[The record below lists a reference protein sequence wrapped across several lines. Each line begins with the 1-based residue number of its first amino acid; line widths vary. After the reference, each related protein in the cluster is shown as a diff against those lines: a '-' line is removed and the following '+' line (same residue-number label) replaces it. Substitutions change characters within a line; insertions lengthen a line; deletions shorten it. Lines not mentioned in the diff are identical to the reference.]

1 MPVLDQLMDAIY
13 SMTKKAPADYTDLET
28 TIGNRT
34 FVYRSGAMA
43 TLIRYQGIS
52 KIVAKEEM
60 GDIVE
65 TLTRTLNPFMLRK
78 CHEVQ
83 FVFDRDIMSPDAL
96 KKRMRP
102 TYETANR
109 LGVGDYMKDI
119 FDEQART
126 MAQYTMDETIT
137 IVLFTNPNALRE
149 EDYKEWVRQL
159 REMRQNGRFHVPE
172 GTQDETYG
180 TDPQLSLHDAFV
192 DQVVDSINSS
202 DIGGQAEVCDIWEG
216 SNIMAQ
222 SLDPLGVSDDWKAW
236 LLPKAEAHLG
246 LRIGGEPLLKD
257 VTPAIKK
264 AMPRA
269 TKIANTTV
277 MFPPPLRE
285 QLLPHE
291 ATYPKGGFI
300 EYAGRLYATL
310 NMVIAPRREVS
321 SMQLIYNLASMRSR
335 AGEVS
340 ERVPFR
346 LSMRIRANGL
356 KQLSLRQAMA
366 PLVAA
371 GSYNNRKLMRAIS
384 ALSKEVEA
392 EIAMGSFSLSV
403 TTWVDASDPLAHSKL
418 KSRLVALRSAASQWG
433 DMTTAEDSI
442 DRFEALINSCPG
454 LTQRPCSNEGVGNI
468 HELLPLL
475 PWGRPASPLGNQGT
489 EFYRSLDGSLLPTA
503 SHSGVQDYWL
513 ETMTAPM
520 GGGKSAQAN
529 RKHFDYIFAPGR
541 TTWPFLHIVDIG
553 GSVSGLIEMLQD
565 ALPPD
570 QKHLVHMHTLRNNRR
585 NAVNMLDTKLGLRYP
600 LEGDLQATVEFLVAL
615 VTPAERSKPYD
626 NMGEFIKTLLKA
638 MYKRTADDTES
649 GQPKLYRKGTVPS
662 VDEALE
668 AANID
673 NVYEDHTSWFEV
685 CDRLGS
691 LGDIRNATLAH
702 RQAMPTL
709 PELDQLSKDD
719 NIRGDYMRAR
729 TETNQPIPEVFSVQ
743 LALARESY
751 PIFTTTTVLDL
762 FGRRITAL
770 DLNEVATKGSA
781 SARKQSSLMYMVGYE
796 LFTKNIRLHED
807 DLNQVPKQWLTYYQS
822 LLEELKNTDKH
833 VTVDEYHRTMIQE
846 LSTKDAA
853 DHDSTGI
860 RATLVREGGRE
871 SRKWGLSLLTI
882 SQLTAD
888 HGQLF
893 SLASGNHILK
903 RGSSD
908 ETEFQRKNL
917 NLSATDEQAMK
928 LFVNG
933 PTKAGVTF
941 LSQWTTKKG
950 KFSQLFTSTV
960 GPMIMWSFS
969 STFEDKNIRRMV
981 FDDLGR
987 DIGRVVLA
995 KHYPGGS
1002 AKDEV
1007 DRRKRSIKNVDEQDL
1022 VMGACAEVAQEL
1034 IKQYR
1039 ANPSNY
1045 K

>member
-1 MPVLDQLMDAIY
+1 MPVLDQIMDAVY
-13 SMTKKAPADYTDLET
+13 SMSKKAPADYTDLET
-28 TIGNRT
+28 TIGSRT
-34 FVYRSGAMA
+34 FVYRSGSMA

-60 GDIVE
+60 NDIVE
-65 TLTRTLNPFMLRK
+65 TLTRTLNPFFLRK
-78 CHEVQ
+78 CHEIQ
-83 FVFDRDIMSPDAL
+83 FVFDRDIMSPERL

-126 MAQYTMDETIT
+126 MARYTMDETII
-137 IVLFTNPNALRE
+137 IVLITNPNALRE
-149 EDYKEWVRQL
+149 EDYKEWLRHL
-159 REMRQNGRFHVPE
+159 REMRQTGRVHVPP

-180 TDPQLSLHDAFV
+180 TDPQLALHDAFV
-192 DQVVDSINSS
+192 DQVLDAINSS
-202 DIGGQAEVCDIWEG
+202 DIGGQAEACDVWEG
-216 SNIMAQ
+216 STIMAR
-222 SLDPLGVSDDWKAW
+222 SLDPLGVSDSWSAW
-236 LLPKAEAHLG
+236 LLPKADSHLG
-246 LRIGGEPLLKD
+246 LRIGSEPLLNE
-257 VTPAIKK
+257 VPPSIRK
-264 AMPRA
+264 AVPKASR
-269 TKIANTTV
+269 IANTSV
-277 MFPPPLRE
+277 MFPPPLRD

-291 ATYPKGGFI
+291 ATYPKGGFM

-321 SMQLIYNLASMRSR
+321 SMPLIYNLASMQARS
-335 AGEVS
+335 GEDS

-346 LSMRIRANGL
+346 LSMRIRGLGL
-356 KQLSLRQAMA
+356 KQLTLRQAMA

-371 GSYNNRKLMRAIS
+371 GSYNNRKLMKAIR
-384 ALSKEVEA
+384 ALSKEAEA
-392 EIAMGSFSLSV
+392 ELSMGSFSLSL
-403 TTWVDASDPLAHSKL
+403 TTWVNASDPAAHTKL

-442 DRFEALINSCPG
+442 DRFEAFINSCPG
-454 LTQRPCSNEGVGNI
+454 LTLRPCSNEGVGNI
-468 HELLPLL
+468 NELLPLL
-475 PWGRPASPLGNQGT
+475 PWARPASPLGNQGT
-489 EFYRSLDGSLLPTA
+489 ELYRSLDGSILTTA

-570 QKHLVHMHTLRNNRR
+570 QKHLVHMHTLRNDRR

-638 MYKRTADDTES
+638 MYKRTADDTEN
-649 GQPKLYRKGTVPS
+649 GTPKLYRRGTVPA
-662 VDEALE
+662 VDEAIDN
-668 AANID
+668 ANID
-673 NVYEDHTSWFEV
+673 DIIPDHTTWFEV
-685 CDRLGS
+685 CDRLGA

-719 NIRGDYMRAR
+719 NIRGDYMRAM
-729 TETNQPIPEVFSVQ
+729 TETNQPIPDVFSVQ

-751 PIFTTTTVLDL
+751 PIFTSTTVLDL

-796 LFTKNIRLHED
+796 LFTKNIRIHED
-807 DLNQVPKQWLTYYQS
+807 DLNQVPKQWLPYYQS
-822 LLEELKNTDKH
+822 LLDDLKNTDKH

-846 LSTKDAA
+846 LSAKDAA

-882 SQLTAD
+882 SQVTAD

-903 RGSSD
+903 RGSPED
-908 ETEFQRKNL
+908 TEFQRKAL
-917 NLSATDEQAMK
+917 NLSQTDTQAMN
-928 LFVNG
+928 LFLNG

-950 KFSQLFTSTV
+950 KFSQLYTSTV

-969 STFEDKNIRRMV
+969 STFEDKNIRRIV
-981 FDDLGR
+981 FDELGR

-1007 DRRKRSIKNVDEQDL
+1007 DRRKRSVKSIDEQDL
-1022 VMGACAEVAQEL
+1022 IEGACKEVAMEMV
-1034 IKQYR
+1034 KQYR
-1039 ANPSNY
+1039 ANPANY